1 MEWVDIVI
9 LGVIGISA
17 LVSIVRGFVK
27 ELLSL
32 IAWGAAFFLS
42 INFYENLASLLTFTD
57 DRSIKVVLALFILFV
72 GTLIFI
78 GILNY
83 IITLALKKTG
93 LSGTDRLLGMVF
105 GTLRGLCI
113 VLVVAAIFQLLI
125 NWGMFTSVT
134 RSEWYTNAVV
144 LPEINKIATQVLIQ
158 IKLI

>member
-9 LGVIGISA
+9 LAVIGMSA

-32 IAWGAAFFLS
+32 ISWGAAFFLS

-78 GILNY
+78 GVLNY

-144 LPEINKIATQVLIQ
+144 LPEINKIATQVLVQ
-158 IKLI
+158 IRLI

>member
-1 MEWVDIVI
+1 
-9 LGVIGISA
+9 
-17 LVSIVRGFVK
+17 
-27 ELLSL
+27 
-32 IAWGAAFFLS
+32 
-42 INFYENLASLLTFTD
+42 
-57 DRSIKVVLALFILFV
+57 
-72 GTLIFI
+72 LIFI

>member
-9 LGVIGISA
+9 LAVIGMSA
-17 LVSIVRGFVK
+17 LVCIVRGFVK
-27 ELLSL
+27 VLLSL

-78 GILNY
+78 GVLNY

-144 LPEINKIATQVLIQ
+144 LPEINKIATQVLVQ